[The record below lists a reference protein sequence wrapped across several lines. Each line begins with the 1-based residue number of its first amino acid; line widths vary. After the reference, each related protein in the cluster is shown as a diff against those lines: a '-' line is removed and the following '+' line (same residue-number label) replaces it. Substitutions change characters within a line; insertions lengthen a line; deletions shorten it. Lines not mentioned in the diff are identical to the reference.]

1 MGSRQKNCPPCH
13 RGPSSGSASA
23 SEQKIE
29 NYCPGEL
36 AQQAQKDSGL
46 DDLTFTLFWELKR
59 HIYKDPKPLAIA
71 LADAFRRF
79 PNFHS
84 NADEMRE
91 LEAQLYKL
99 LLPSVQGKKMVEV
112 AERLIKVRTP

>member
-1 MGSRQKNCPPCH
+1 
-13 RGPSSGSASA
+13 
-23 SEQKIE
+23 
-29 NYCPGEL
+29 
-36 AQQAQKDSGL
+36 L
-46 DDLTFTLFWELKR
+46 DRSPAKWHFRCVEACFHLKYLLSQGGGITLTLYWELKR
-59 HIYKDPKPLAIA
+59 HIYKDPKTLAIA
-71 LADAFRRF
+71 LADPFKRF

-91 LEAQLYKL
+91 LKAQLYKL